1 MLKKSHGKPFHLYVK
16 KILFKFTGGRMW
28 ESNPPRML
36 LTPHTGFE
44 DQEAHQLPIYS
55 HLYFLN
61 HYNIIY

>member
-16 KILFKFTGGRMW
+16 KYSFIFTGGSMW

-44 DQEAHQLPIYS
+44 DQEAHQLPIYP
-55 HLYFLN
+55 H
-61 HYNIIY
+61 IY